1 MIPHSARLSPAD
13 PQAVSLLA
21 DRLRAA
27 DYHEVPI
34 HKLLN
39 IGPGEAVQFA
49 EAALLMRRLP
59 ERGLL
64 PALVRLF
71 YLVRPMEAGAVS
83 RDLAPLSPGAL
94 EAMGLVALGPGV
106 VTPRVRIHPFFDLF
120 LASDPHIED
129 VLSLPPDFVIGVNAT
144 SACVAA
150 ITIRRPVESALDIGT
165 GMGIQALCAARHC
178 QRVVATDI
186 NARALNMAAFN
197 AALNGIRNVEFREG
211 SLFEPVA
218 GETFDLIVS
227 NPPYVIS
234 PEKGLQ
240 FRDSGISGDSLSR
253 TLVRELPAYLRTGG
267 TASIRCSWA
276 LRAGESETSPLVA
289 WVEGSGCD
297 ALLLH
302 SSTESPCDYATGWN
316 RTLLARR
323 PEEFETRVDQWLD
336 YFRGLGIQDVATGS
350 LVLRKR
356 ADGVPWVRSERMSL
370 MGDPGGGR
378 HIERIFEA
386 QDWLVGSPD
395 ARLAIF
401 MPMTD
406 IKIDQA
412 AWFHEGKFGIRDIGI
427 SFVSG
432 LQLKGGMEPNLL
444 AILSMLDGETPLGEI
459 LERVVPGSGPEEIGI
474 RDRVIES
481 VVRLYSLGFLGRKTT
496 KLPVTA

>member
-1 MIPHSARLSPAD
+1 MRPDPGRAVMIPHSARLSAAD

-71 YLVRPMEAGAVS
+71 YLVRPMDAEAAS
-83 RDLAPLSPGAL
+83 RDLAPLSLGAL
-94 EAMGLVALGPGV
+94 ESMGLVALGSGG

-186 NARALNMAAFN
+186 NA
-197 AALNGIRNVEFREG
+197 ALNGIRNVEFREG

-253 TLVRELPAYLRTGG
+253 TLVRQLPAYLRTGG

-276 LRAGESETSPLVA
+276 LRAGESETSPLAA

-395 ARLAIF
+395 PRLAIF

-406 IKIDQA
+406 IRIDQA
-412 AWFHEGKFGIRDIGI
+412 AWFEEGKFGIRDIGI

-474 RDRVIES
+474 RDRVIDS